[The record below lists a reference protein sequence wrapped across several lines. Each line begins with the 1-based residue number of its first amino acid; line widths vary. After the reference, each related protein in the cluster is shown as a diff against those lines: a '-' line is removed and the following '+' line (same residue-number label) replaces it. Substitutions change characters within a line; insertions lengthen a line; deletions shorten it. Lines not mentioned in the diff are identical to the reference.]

1 MNNQKNQWLRLY
13 VSVLDDVQ
21 LQSMPAEL
29 FRFTINLW
37 ALVRASNTAGLA
49 PNAAHL
55 AFRLRLDKP
64 TVERYLRRLTEMEPP
79 MLEFKDDGLYV
90 RNWETWQY
98 ESDASAARMGR
109 YRERHRERH
118 CDVTCDVTNTSPVT
132 PSDTDT
138 DKHHHPASARG
149 SGIDPETLV
158 ENAFRQVAEVW
169 PPSHRGDP
177 TYALQAWKREAAMH
191 TAGVEA
197 WCRRI
202 AETGVTHAAAHRA
215 CLAGGGRHFC
225 PTLERWVRQGDY
237 SLPAPEAVTARTNT
251 TTNRRPT
258 GVELVRQMLAQ
269 QEAEKCQ

>member
-98 ESDASAARMGR
+98 ESDLSTERVK
-109 YRERHRERH
+109 RHRERSMKRFMERPET
-118 CDVTCDVTNTSPVT
+118 VSVT

-177 TYALQAWKREAAMH
+177 AYALQAWKREAAMH

-197 WCRRI
+197 WCLRI
-202 AETGVTHAAAHRA
+202 AATGATHAAAHRA
-215 CLAGGGRHFC
+215 CLAGGGRHFV

-237 SLPAPEAVTARTNT
+237 SLPAPEAVTARTML